1 VALKAVRL
9 ALTGCLVLRFAAPAL
24 AAEPTAVEEAP
35 VSRSTERVKEAA
47 VKPRRSRPL
56 SLSAYMYGHASLPD
70 DPSRDRPRFE
80 SRIDVQGTARR
91 SHNEAIAVFLKDTEH
106 SIYQGG
112 SYSRTPMGSPIV
124 NFAPALEWGAKKV
137 KEKFK
142 K

>member
-1 VALKAVRL
+1 MKAVRL
-9 ALTGCLVLRFAAPAL
+9 ALISCLVLLLGAPAFPS
-24 AAEPTAVEEAP
+24 EPTAVKEAP
-35 VSRSTERVKEAA
+35 APTSTERVKETVAR
-47 VKPRRSRPL
+47 PGRSRPL
-56 SLSAYMYGHASLPD
+56 SMAAYMYGHAPLPD

-80 SRIDVQGTARR
+80 SRIEVQGTARR

-124 NFAPALEWGAKKV
+124 NFAPAIEWGAKKV

-142 K
+142 N

>member
-1 VALKAVRL
+1 M
-9 ALTGCLVLRFAAPAL
+9 T
-24 AAEPTAVEEAP
+24 
-35 VSRSTERVKEAA
+35 
-47 VKPRRSRPL
+47 
-56 SLSAYMYGHASLPD
+56 AYMYGHAPLPD

-80 SRIDVQGTARR
+80 SRIDVHGTARR
-91 SHNEAIAVFLKDTEH
+91 SHNEAIAVFFRDTEH

-124 NFAPALEWGAKKV
+124 NFAPAIEWGAKKV

>member
-1 VALKAVRL
+1 MKAVRL
-9 ALTGCLVLRFAAPAL
+9 ALIGCSVLLFAAPAF
-24 AAEPTAVEEAP
+24 AAEPTAVKEAP
-35 VSRSTERVKEAA
+35 APATTERLKEAVA
-47 VKPRRSRPL
+47 RPRRSRPL
-56 SLSAYMYGHASLPD
+56 NMSAYMYGHTPLPD

-91 SHNEAIAVFLKDTEH
+91 SHNEAIAGFLKDTEH

-124 NFAPALEWGAKKV
+124 NFAPAIEWGAKKV

-142 K
+142 N